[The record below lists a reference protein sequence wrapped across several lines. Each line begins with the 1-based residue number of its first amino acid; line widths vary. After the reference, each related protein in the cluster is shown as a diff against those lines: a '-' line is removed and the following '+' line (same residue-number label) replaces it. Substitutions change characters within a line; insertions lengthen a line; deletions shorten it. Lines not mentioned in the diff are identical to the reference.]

1 MTGCEQYD
9 SWTSPSLLHPKKKF
23 NLTLAYRTIFLK
35 TRKPIPPQS
44 SGRKE
49 SKRST
54 FQAGKTARLKDDT
67 FIFPQDRS
75 FSRGNIE
82 KKKNCF

>member
-1 MTGCEQYD
+1 MILGLRHLSCIR
-9 SWTSPSLLHPKKKF
+9 KKIF

-35 TRKPIPPQS
+35 TASLFYQS
-44 SGRKE
+44 SARKE

-54 FQAGKTARLKDDT
+54 FQAGKTARLKDDA

-82 KKKNCF
+82 KKKKTVSKKS